1 MPRLAATQERNPCV
15 WSCPQVNGLVGAT
28 KKDWIGLYRVGQ
40 SNRAVGKRYYNAHN
54 VGGMIEWAAS
64 KGPPKPGQYEFRYFK
79 TGGYSCVA
87 GVSPVFTVLAAEAGD
102 AEAKAQVHARDECA
116 GTVCACDLLTPLPL
130 CATAVQEAPP
140 INCAIGSTPVPH
152 GRWTHVAVTF
162 DGCKLRVLVNG
173 NEDGSCDVAT
183 YSPPDPVTSCL
194 IGGGRVKCVP
204 PCRLPCRG

>member
-102 AEAKAQVHARDECA
+102 AEAKAQVHAPA
-116 GTVCACDLLTPLPL
+116 VCAMSVPAPCALVTCSRRCPFAPPLFRRRRPSTVPSARPL
-130 CATAVQEAPP
+130 CRTAA
-140 INCAIGSTPVPH
+140 
-152 GRWTHVAVTF
+152 GR
-162 DGCKLRVLVNG
+162 
-173 NEDGSCDVAT
+173 
-183 YSPPDPVTSCL
+183 TSL
-194 IGGGRVKCVP
+194 
-204 PCRLPCRG
+204 